1 MNEDNK
7 IFLPSSIIFNNAL
20 EIWLELRK
28 EINSTNETSE
38 QQQQQQ
44 QQIFQNTTENKHI
57 IATDIKFEVY
67 IIYIMNFTI
76 CIFISLGKQSF

>member
-28 EINSTNETSE
+28 EINSTNEKSE
-38 QQQQQQ
+38 QQQQH
-44 QQIFQNTTENKHI
+44 QISQNITENKHI
-57 IATDIKFEVY
+57 IATDIKFEVS
-67 IIYIMNFTI
+67 IIHIMKLYF
-76 CIFISLGKQSF
+76 